1 MTADSH
7 DANTQWIV
15 YEFTQ
20 HLQHDRYDFNRTHV
34 TLATTAIRLL
44 NLNRL
49 VLSLSD
55 PYFRISSASGM
66 GFGGVYAM
74 CIPAAFAM
82 TRGIFHIGG
91 TCHAMVLRR
100 DRCARA

>member
-1 MTADSH
+1 MTQTPNEWSTFS
-7 DANTQWIV
+7 NSFSIFSINFVVLIST
-15 YEFTQ
+15 F
-20 HLQHDRYDFNRTHV
+20 
-34 TLATTAIRLL
+34 ATTAIRLL

-49 VLSLSD
+49 VLSLND

-74 CIPAAFAM
+74 CIPAAFEM

-91 TCHAMVLRR
+91 TCNAMVLRR

>member
-1 MTADSH
+1 MDYLHSGFRSAPSAYGAEYHRASPT
-7 DANTQWIV
+7 
-15 YEFTQ
+15 F
-20 HLQHDRYDFNRTHV
+20 
-34 TLATTAIRLL
+34 ATTAIRRL
-44 NLNRL
+44 NLNRR

-82 TRGIFHIGG
+82 TMGIFHIGG

-100 DRCARA
+100 DRCERA